1 MNLNLGCGFNKK
13 PDYINVD
20 MFEEC
25 ELDVRHDLE
34 VLPWPWPDNSV
45 DRVLFNHSLEHIGQS
60 TSVFLGIIK
69 ELYRV
74 CRNGAQVD
82 IHVPHPRHDD
92 FINDPTHVRI
102 ITPELMWLFSREVND
117 EYKARGVANSRFAH
131 YLHVDFHMVDLRK
144 ILDEPYLSKFQ
155 QGLLSIQQV
164 DELAR
169 SQNNVI
175 REYEMTLI
183 VHKPE

>member
-1 MNLNLGCGFNKK
+1 MKLNLGCGFNKK

-20 MFEEC
+20 LFDEC
-25 ELDVRHDLE
+25 EPDLRHNLE
-34 VLPWPWPDNSV
+34 ELPWPWPDNSV
-45 DRVLFNHSLEHIGQS
+45 DRVLFNHSLEHLGQS
-60 TSVFLGIIK
+60 TSTFLGIIK

-92 FINDPTHVRI
+92 FMNDPTHVRI
-102 ITPELMWLFSREVND
+102 ITPELLSLFSRAMND
-117 EYKARGVANSRFAH
+117 EYQERGAANSRFAH
-131 YLHVDFHMVDLRK
+131 YLHVDFEVVHIFKVLA
-144 ILDEPYLSKFQ
+144 EPHLSRFQ
-155 QGLLSIQQV
+155 QGLVTVEQL
-164 DELAR
+164 DELAS

-175 REYEMTLI
+175 REYEIALI